1 MDNRI
6 SQVARASVV
15 GVGALL
21 GGLFYF
27 IAHYYQFLQGTDDN
41 LWYLAMI
48 VMAVPPVVMNATVFT
63 SARRSLMQRL
73 AGIVGLVVLLVLF
86 TVVAGWQDNLAS
98 FEKWELQSWWLGF
111 GAQLMLIGLLALPW
125 LQWRFESSDEPAFYH
140 AFYRR
145 CWDNGLTM
153 LMVGIAVGLFWL
165 IMLLWAKLFQM
176 INIELFYKVFFET
189 GWFFAVTTGVIAS
202 AIVLLARSQ
211 EKKVKAVQNLLTL
224 VASGFLPLIS
234 LLVLLFLLALP
245 FVGLSTLSHRIS
257 AAGLLNCL
265 ALISLMLIVVVWHP
279 ERAQLRYP
287 AALRYLVSAATVV
300 LPVYGFIAAWALWLR
315 IDQYGWTPERLYGV
329 MVTAITVIWSLG
341 YCASLLFSRQEPLRL
356 QGKVTPAVF
365 LVVLALL
372 ILLRTPL
379 LDVTRI
385 SVDDQMA
392 RYQAGTITADQVSL
406 SLFSQS
412 GEPGR
417 KALIALQ
424 KDEKFMADSQR
435 KRELTMLLTP
445 SGQANAAIGKA
456 ELKEMIAVAPG
467 MPLPDDGFWKALGA
481 DNYSAQGCLV
491 TKDDCLLVAQDLN
504 GDGKPEWILFQFTEN
519 NAGVYTRDEQGAW
532 KRVGYSRQWPKGL
545 TKAEVLRA
553 LEQKKVVPLKKD
565 WDDMSV
571 FGERLGIDYLTN

>member
-1 MDNRI
+1 MENRI

-27 IAHYYQFLQGTDDN
+27 IARYYQFPHGIDDN
-41 LWYLAMI
+41 LWYLAMT
-48 VMAVPPVVMNATVFT
+48 VMAVPPVVMVATVFT
-63 SARRSLMQRL
+63 ATRRSLTQRL
-73 AGIVGLVVLLVLF
+73 AGVMSVVVLLVLF
-86 TVVAGWQDNLAS
+86 TVVASWYDNLAGL
-98 FEKWELQSWWLGF
+98 EKWDLQPWWLGF
-111 GAQLMLIGLLALPW
+111 GAQLMMIGLLALPW
-125 LQWRFESSDEPAFYH
+125 LQWRFESSDEPAFWH

-176 INIELFYKVFFET
+176 INIELFYKAFFET

-265 ALISLMLIVVVWHP
+265 ALVSLMLIVVVWHP
-279 ERAQLRYP
+279 DRAQLHYP
-287 AALRYLVSAATVV
+287 AALRYLVSAAIVV

-329 MVTAITVIWSLG
+329 MVTGITVIWSLG

-356 QGKVTPAVF
+356 QGKVTPTVF
-365 LVVLALL
+365 LLVLALL
-372 ILLRTPL
+372 VLLRTPL
-379 LDVTRI
+379 LDVSKI

-406 SLFSQS
+406 SLFSQA

-424 KDEKFMADSQR
+424 KDEKFMADPQR
-435 KRELTMLLTP
+435 KRSLTMLLTP
-445 SGQANAAIGKA
+445 RGQANAVLDKA
-456 ELKEMIAVAPG
+456 ELKGMIAVAPG

-491 TKDDCLLVAQDLN
+491 TKDECLLVAQDLN

-519 NAGVYTRDEQGAW
+519 NAGVYSRDEQGVW
-532 KRVGYSRQWPKGL
+532 KRVGYSRQWPKAL

-553 LEQKKVVPLKKD
+553 LDQKKVMPMKKD
-565 WDDMSV
+565 WDDMAI
-571 FGERLGIDYLTN
+571 FGERLGIDYMSN